1 MLVDDLLGN
10 VEGVFGVE
18 GDAVRVVAAEE
29 HHLVSAENKIGLTLH
44 VKYFDQQT
52 GAPHAVRWSK

>member
-10 VEGVFGVE
+10 VEGVFRVE

-29 HHLVSAENKIGLTLH
+29 HHLVSAENKIGLALH
-44 VKYFDQQT
+44 IV
-52 GAPHAVRWSK
+52 VC